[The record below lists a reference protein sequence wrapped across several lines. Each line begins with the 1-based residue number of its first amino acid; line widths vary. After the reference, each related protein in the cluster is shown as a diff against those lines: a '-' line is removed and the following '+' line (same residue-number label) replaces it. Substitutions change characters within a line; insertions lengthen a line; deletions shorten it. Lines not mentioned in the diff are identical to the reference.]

1 MGCGFVIRI
10 VQDKTV
16 IYISH
21 RLASCK
27 FCDEIIVFDKG
38 QIVQVG
44 THENLLKDSN
54 GKSYELWHAQ
64 AEHYNL

>member
-27 FCDEIIVFDKG
+27 FCDEIIAFDKG

-44 THENLLKDSN
+44 THENLLKYSN
-54 GKSYELWHAQ
+54 GKYYELWHAQ

>member
-54 GKSYELWHAQ
+54 GKYYELWHAQ
-64 AEHYNL
+64 AERYNL

>member
-54 GKSYELWHAQ
+54 GKYYELWHAQ